1 MVAVFISENFE
12 LVSLTLSTRHMTERH
27 TGAAIMNEFQRCLE
41 EFDMVGKEV
50 CAVTDAGSN
59 MKRAASLARTE
70 HHLCVGHGLHNLV
83 IKDGFGSVPRLND
96 LLVNCRDIVKTVH
109 YRASDLEEIADS
121 ELNAAV
127 QSLVSTAEAL
137 EHDEN
142 DPVLDE
148 GCQNSDHAYNAA
160 PVARGGVVTVKLDTP
175 TRWHSIL
182 AMFESL
188 VANKAALRKLL
199 ARLGRPFPCVEDWC
213 LIEEIVQFLSQFK
226 CAVELLSQQ
235 KSSTLNVLIVIR
247 SELLASLQDDMSGS
261 SVVRELKREMLE
273 RFERRF
279 PLTDVMVTASL
290 LDPRFQNLK
299 AVEEYVT
306 QRGTTKLEFLAK
318 QVRRYIKERDVTKPI
333 ECDTRPNDAL
343 TSLARRH
350 SSAPQHWTNEI
361 NAECHAL
368 LSKPCA
374 QVNDALK
381 FWKGAQND
389 LPWLSCLAKKILCIP
404 ATSTPS
410 ERVFSVAGLVLRSR
424 RANLHPLTVDKLLF
438 IHDNYSLC
446 KSCL

>member
-12 LVSLTLSTRHMTERH
+12 LVSLTLSTRHMTKRH

-41 EFDMVGKEV
+41 EFNMVGKEV
-50 CAVTDAGSN
+50 CAVTNAGSN
-59 MKRAASLARTE
+59 LKRAASLACTE
-70 HHLCVGHGLHNLV
+70 HHLCVGHGLHNLI
-83 IKDGFGSVPRLND
+83 IKDGFGSVPRLHD
-96 LLVNCRDIVKTVH
+96 LLVNCHDIVKTVH
-109 YRASDLEEIADS
+109 YLEELAHS

-127 QSLVSTAEAL
+127 QSFVSTAEAL

-160 PVARGGVVTVKLDTP
+160 PVARGGAVTVKLDTP
-175 TRWHSIL
+175 TRWHCIL

-213 LIEEIVQFLSQFK
+213 LIEEIVQFVSQFK

-235 KSSTLNVLIVIR
+235 KSSTFNGLIVIR
-247 SELLASLQDDMSGS
+247 GELLASLQDDMSGD
-261 SVVRELKREMLE
+261 SVAQELKTEMLE
-273 RFERRF
+273 RFECRF

-290 LDPRFQNLK
+290 LDPRFQNLN

-306 QRGTTKLEFLAK
+306 QRGTSKLEFLAK
-318 QVRRYIKERDVTKPI
+318 QVRRYIRECDVTKPI

-350 SSAPQHWTNEI
+350 SSAPQHWTNEV

-368 LSKPCA
+368 
-374 QVNDALK
+374 
-381 FWKGAQND
+381 
-389 LPWLSCLAKKILCIP
+389 
-404 ATSTPS
+404 
-410 ERVFSVAGLVLRSR
+410 
-424 RANLHPLTVDKLLF
+424 
-438 IHDNYSLC
+438 
-446 KSCL
+446 